1 MPATYVIDQKGNI
14 VFSFIDNDPSIRCEI
29 EDIVAAIP
37 CAETEKVEEEE
48 QPKKCRTVNRKN
60 LASTFKDMKS
70 FKTVFGKKKRSG
82 KDILAKAFG

>member
-48 QPKKCRTVNRKN
+48 QRRTVNRKN
-60 LASTFKDMKS
+60 LASTFKDIES